1 MHVQVTLVHRC
12 CEYTHH
18 REAGEV
24 GFEKIPPNILKVLFS
39 LGKLLLS
46 EPILLTPSSGREAKP
61 PKGSL
66 CLPASTTELD
76 ATKLNLIMPPPPRLT
91 LILSVLTFLFEI
103 SLNRDCHREEVPSKT
118 DFLIKGHLP

>member
-39 LGKLLLS
+39 LRKLLLY
-46 EPILLTPSSGREAKP
+46 EPILATPSSGREAKP
-61 PKGSL
+61 PSGSL
-66 CLPASTTELD
+66 FLPPSGSLFLPPSTTELD
-76 ATKLNLIMPPPPRLT
+76 ATKIKSHHAAST
-91 LILSVLTFLFEI
+91 
-103 SLNRDCHREEVPSKT
+103 KT
-118 DFLIKGHLP
+118 DFASVCSYLAF

>member
-39 LGKLLLS
+39 LGKLLLY
-46 EPILLTPSSGREAKP
+46 EPILATPSSGREAKP
-61 PKGSL
+61 PSGSL
-66 CLPASTTELD
+66 FLPPSTTELD
-76 ATKLNLIMPPPPRLT
+76 AIKIKSHHAAST
-91 LILSVLTFLFEI
+91 
-103 SLNRDCHREEVPSKT
+103 KT
-118 DFLIKGHLP
+118 DFASVCSYLAF